1 LDEQEKYGS
10 SLRNIYAYSH
20 LGITF
25 AASILIFLFGGKYLD
40 GKLGTYP
47 YLTLVGAFV
56 GGAGGFYYIIKE
68 LIIKQKT
75 DEKKEGNEING

>member
-1 LDEQEKYGS
+1 MEEKQKYDS
-10 SLRNIYAYSH
+10 TLKNIYAYSH

-25 AASILIFLFGGKYLD
+25 AASILLCLFGGQYLD

-47 YLTLVGAFV
+47 YLTLAGAFV

-68 LIIKQKT
+68 LVVRQNLE
-75 DEKKEGNEING
+75 EKKEKENDG